1 MGYILFSPI
10 GKTDPITNYCDGSML
25 HICRVYKPQK
35 VYLYISKE
43 MLEFH
48 HSDDRYRKAI
58 NYLAQKEQIEIDIE
72 VIERPN
78 LENVQLFDSFYDEF
92 ENILHDIQAENE
104 GKILLNVSSGT
115 PAMKSALQFLAI
127 INIDWLPIQVTTPQK
142 GANRNKPEFYDY
154 DFDTEWELDE
164 DNKDDFT
171 NRCCESDVK
180 NLNLRIKKEIIF
192 KHLDAYDYQ
201 GALRVADTVRELID
215 EKSYL
220 LLQGAAKRAMLDSR
234 CDADFKAAGMDF
246 IPVKSGD
253 MRNIFEYLL
262 ILQIKEKREEY
273 ADFLR
278 GLTPVVYVL
287 FKDIL
292 KKRCKFELNDYCVKT
307 KKDVLILQKDLLEK
321 DNKLRVINAL
331 EQEFVNSGGFR
342 YGEVNSIILATII
355 KGICEDNTII
365 DMTWQIRDIETKA
378 RNVAAHN
385 IVSVTSEWVRE
396 KTGFLPSKIM
406 DMLRKYAMMAQVTNN
421 KNDWHSYDEMN
432 ETIKACM
439 K

>member
-154 DFDTEWELDE
+154 DFDTEWELD
-164 DNKDDFT
+164 
-171 NRCCESDVK
+171 
-180 NLNLRIKKEIIF
+180 
-192 KHLDAYDYQ
+192 
-201 GALRVADTVRELID
+201 
-215 EKSYL
+215 
-220 LLQGAAKRAMLDSR
+220 
-234 CDADFKAAGMDF
+234 
-246 IPVKSGD
+246 
-253 MRNIFEYLL
+253 
-262 ILQIKEKREEY
+262 
-273 ADFLR
+273 
-278 GLTPVVYVL
+278 
-287 FKDIL
+287 
-292 KKRCKFELNDYCVKT
+292 
-307 KKDVLILQKDLLEK
+307 
-321 DNKLRVINAL
+321 
-331 EQEFVNSGGFR
+331 
-342 YGEVNSIILATII
+342 
-355 KGICEDNTII
+355 
-365 DMTWQIRDIETKA
+365 
-378 RNVAAHN
+378 
-385 IVSVTSEWVRE
+385 
-396 KTGFLPSKIM
+396 
-406 DMLRKYAMMAQVTNN
+406 
-421 KNDWHSYDEMN
+421 
-432 ETIKACM
+432 
-439 K
+439 